1 MDSLLGQVFATM
13 ARMSE
18 TGKYSRY
25 TKMRSRRAQWRRPA
39 LTVLLVAAA
48 GCFSYVYLPGTAA
61 AAVADRFDP
70 ALAGLLGQGGIDS
83 GAQLPAPIVTAT
95 ARTPQAGPTQSSQPT
110 APSTASPTATSTATS
125 TASPTASPTSPAAT
139 TGTSSADAAGLGIYD
154 GEFGPAGIETAADWL
169 GSPDTI
175 KYAEDFIDA
184 TDWSHISD
192 PWQLPNWKGS
202 PYTMVWSV
210 PMLPCGSPST
220 QCATN
225 VSDFNQVAD
234 GGADS
239 YYKTLA
245 QNLVSTGFGAS
256 YIRLGWE
263 FNGTWMGWS
272 ICNQQGSGLA
282 SWASDF
288 VPAFQNIV
296 TSMRSVAGANFK
308 FIWNPDD
315 SSNVSCPGANLANFY
330 PGDNY
335 VNMVALDV
343 YDGIG
348 TATSSD
354 AARWSDLLNGVNA
367 GDWTSVTPAA
377 ISGQQFEGYGLNWLT
392 AFAKE
397 HDKELGLPEWGLF
410 SSSTDDGGGDD
421 PYFMTKM
428 ADWIKANATGP
439 AIFWN
444 FGDGT
449 MPLDIPDYTTGDTPD
464 ATAAFKAAFDTVNWT
479 TLTPTGTLTPSTT
492 PTGTP
497 APSTAPT
504 GTPAPSPTKTGAPVP
519 SPTQPG
525 TPAPSPT
532 KAVTPAP
539 SPTKTVAPA
548 PSPTKTVTP
557 APSPTKAVTPAPSP
571 TRTGTPAP
579 STAQR

>member
-1 MDSLLGQVFATM
+1 M

-18 TGKYSRY
+18 TRKHSRY
-25 TKMRSRRAQWRRPA
+25 KKMRSRPAQWRRPA

-70 ALAGLLGQGGIDS
+70 ALAGLLSQGGTGS
-83 GAQLPAPIVTAT
+83 GAPLPAPIVTAT
-95 ARTPQAGPTQSSQPT
+95 ARTPLAGPTQSAQPAVSPT
-110 APSTASPTATSTATS
+110 STASSTS
-125 TASPTASPTSPAAT
+125 TASPTASPTSPAT
-139 TGTSSADAAGLGIYD
+139 TGAASADSAGLGIYD

-169 GSPDTI
+169 GAPDTI

-184 TDWSHISD
+184 TDWSNISD

-202 PYTMVWSV
+202 PYTMVWSI
-210 PMLPCGSPST
+210 PMLPCGAPST

-245 QNLVSTGFGAS
+245 QNLVSTGFGSS

-272 ICNQQGSGLA
+272 ICNQQGSGLT

-296 TSMRSVAGANFK
+296 TSMRSVAGGDFK

-315 SSNVSCPGANLANFY
+315 SSNVSCAGANLANFY

-335 VNMVALDV
+335 VDMVALDV

-348 TATSSD
+348 TATSTD

-377 ISGQQFEGYGLNWLT
+377 INGQQFPGYGLDWLA
-392 AFAKE
+392 AFGKE
-397 HDKELGLPEWGLF
+397 HDKEVGLPEWGLF

-421 PYFMTKM
+421 PYFVTQM

-449 MPLDIPDYTTGDTPD
+449 MPLDIPSYTTGDTPD
-464 ATAAFKAAFDTVNWT
+464 ATAAFKAAFDTANWASLTPTGTPVPVPST
-479 TLTPTGTLTPSTT
+479 TPTGTTAPSAAPTGTLTPSTA

-497 APSTAPT
+497 DPSPTPT
-504 GTPAPSPTKTGAPVP
+504 GTPAPSPTRT
-519 SPTQPG
+519 G

-532 KAVTPAP
+532 RSGTPAP
-539 SPTKTVAPA
+539 SPTRTE
-548 PSPTKTVTP
+548 TP
-557 APSPTKAVTPAPSP
+557 APSPTRTETPAPSP

-579 STAQR
+579 STAQP